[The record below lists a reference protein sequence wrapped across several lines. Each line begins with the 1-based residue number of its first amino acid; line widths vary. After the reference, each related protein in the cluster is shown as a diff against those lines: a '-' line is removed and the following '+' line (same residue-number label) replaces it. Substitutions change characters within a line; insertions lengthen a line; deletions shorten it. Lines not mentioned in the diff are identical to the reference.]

1 MRLSLSPH
9 PQNSVIPPGSL
20 AKGVRRV
27 KVRIIFERQ
36 IQFALR
42 PAGPLNTAR
51 RGRDRQAETT
61 VYVFSHSGVSGVAIT
76 VQFPDLE
83 LQNAFNVARWTEIL
97 ADTRLANLPDRI
109 ETDRHGH
116 IIMSPPPAPR
126 HSRRQA
132 TLLTQ
137 LVPEGVAF
145 TECPISTAAALC
157 PFGRATTSR
166 SR

>member
-1 MRLSLSPH
+1 
-9 PQNSVIPPGSL
+9 
-20 AKGVRRV
+20 
-27 KVRIIFERQ
+27 
-36 IQFALR
+36 
-42 PAGPLNTAR
+42 
-51 RGRDRQAETT
+51 
-61 VYVFSHSGVSGVAIT
+61 VAIT